1 MSANNIQ
8 NEDKKLVND
17 IAIQVLELLTN
28 GYSKE
33 QIFDYFVNE
42 LEKYNIDIEKNQ
54 LGKLLATIIVA
65 LSDAIDKVNVES
77 IGLELK
83 KVMKQMLKEEFERK
97 YYSYIGKDGKDYYSK
112 GALDSA
118 NQEYMDRMYDSQRR
132 L

>member
-17 IAIQVLELLTN
+17 IAIQVLELSTN

-54 LGKLLATIIVA
+54 LGELLATIIA
-65 LSDAIDKVNVES
+65 TLSDAIDKVNLES

-83 KVMKQMLKEEFERK
+83 KVMKQMLKEEVERK

-112 GALDSA
+112 DALDFA
-118 NQEYMDRMYDSQRR
+118 NQEYMDRMYSSQRR
-132 L
+132 F

>member
-54 LGKLLATIIVA
+54 LGKLIATITVT
-65 LSDAIDKVNVES
+65 LSDAIDKVNLES

-83 KVMKQMLKEEFERK
+83 KVMKQMLKEEAERK
-97 YYSYIGKDGKDYYSK
+97 YYSYIGKDGKDYYTK
-112 GALDSA
+112 DALDFA
-118 NQEYMDRMYDSQRR
+118 NQEYMDRMYSSQRR

>member
-17 IAIQVLELLTN
+17 IAIQVLELSTN

-54 LGKLLATIIVA
+54 LGKLIATIIVT
-65 LSDAIDKVNVES
+65 LSDAIDKVNLES

-83 KVMKQMLKEEFERK
+83 KVMKQMLKEEVERK

-112 GALDSA
+112 DALDFA
-118 NQEYMDRMYDSQRR
+118 NQEYMNRMYGSQRR

>member
-17 IAIQVLELLTN
+17 IAIQVLELSTN

-54 LGKLLATIIVA
+54 LGKLIATIIVT
-65 LSDAIDKVNVES
+65 LSDAIDKVNLES

-83 KVMKQMLKEEFERK
+83 KVMKQMLKEEVERK

-112 GALDSA
+112 DALDFA
-118 NQEYMDRMYDSQRR
+118 NQEYMDRMYSSQRR